1 MRTGHLHEYEVPGEW
16 PALSGGGETEGP
28 GCQQGI
34 INGSLTPGGPWLGS
48 HSPYPVLTVA
58 AHHPPPRSPISIPT
72 PTGSPGPSCLPPP
85 PQRACRW
92 GLHWACFSF
101 GPSSSSCLG
110 LPLGE
115 AVPGSKLWAMAQPR
129 TEGFHPRG
137 GNGGQGSRGE
147 RSPQRFFCKCGS
159 SPGSSKYCP

>member
-85 PQRACRW
+85 PE
-92 GLHWACFSF
+92 
-101 GPSSSSCLG
+101 G
-110 LPLGE
+110 LPLGL
-115 AVPGSKLWAMAQPR
+115 ALGLLLFWAFLILLPGAAA
-129 TEGFHPRG
+129 RG
-137 GNGGQGSRGE
+137 GSAWIKALGHGTAQDGGLSSTRGE
-147 RSPQRFFCKCGS
+147 WWTGQQRGEKSTEIFLQVRIE
-159 SPGSSKYCP
+159 PRLL